1 MADPGVLNEEMG
13 DALALLAREAEAYA
27 GGLGDEPVLDHAAA
41 EGLIGADPAP
51 ARVVKQP
58 SPALE
63 LVAAG
68 AGRRRRG
75 RARRARP
82 AATRSSGW
90 STSGASYPEEAR

>member
-1 MADPGVLNEEMG
+1 VADPGALREEMG
-13 DALALLAREAEAYA
+13 DALAPLAREAEAYA
-27 GGLGDEPVLDHAAA
+27 GGLGDEP
-41 EGLIGADPAP
+41 
-51 ARVVKQP
+51 

-68 AGRRRRG
+68 AGRRHRG

-90 STSGASYPEEAR
+90 STSGASHPEEAR